1 MAEQVGH
8 HRLAE
13 KIFDGGGKTGPAV
26 VHDAGVRVATVR
38 SPHQAA
44 TLAGR
49 FKRADDASEWERL
62 RRINELEPPPW
73 PASRAQD
80 ARAGEGVKRLREVI
94 AWGVKRR
101 GDVVD
106 PDRAAGAMLGDI
118 EYGAKRALGRAV
130 QPHGV
135 GTGLGNVANIM
146 II

>member
-13 KIFDGGGKTGPAV
+13 KILDGGGKTGPAV
-26 VHDAGVRVATVR
+26 VHHTGVRVATVC

-49 FKRADDASEWERL
+49 FKRADDASEGERL
-62 RRINELEPPPW
+62 RRINQLEPPLRPTC
-73 PASRAQD
+73 RAQN

-94 AWGVKRR
+94 AGGVKRR
-101 GDVVD
+101 GDVIH

-118 EYGAKRALGRAV
+118 EDGAKRALGRAV
-130 QPHGV
+130 QPHRERT
-135 GTGLGNVANIM
+135 GTGNLANIM
-146 II
+146 SI